1 MSWALVSDSSC
12 NLRDYTP
19 TAPDT
24 VYRFA
29 PLKIRVGDREFVD
42 DETLDTH
49 ELNVAVAQEN
59 TASSSSCPSVGEW
72 VELFKLA
79 DNTICMPISDGLSGS
94 FGAACTARDMVLGQ
108 DPQRKIHLI
117 NSRAAGGKMDLLFLL
132 FDRYL
137 TNNPHASFEEV
148 CSYCDALESQSQ
160 ILFMLSNYE
169 NLSKAGRMPK
179 TVGLIANKLN
189 IRILGTA
196 SPEGT
201 IKIVG
206 PTRGEKK
213 MYAKIVTTMESDG
226 FTGGEVVIDHV
237 ENQTGAQALAVKI
250 CERWPG
256 SNVMIMPCGAL
267 DSYYAEMNGLIIGYG
282 WGPASGQ

>member
-1 MSWALVSDSSC
+1 MRWALVSDSSC
-12 NLRDYTP
+12 NLRDFTP
-19 TAPDT
+19 SAPDT

-29 PLKIRVGDREFVD
+29 PLKIRVGSREFID
-42 DETLDTH
+42 DESLDTH
-49 ELNVAVAQEN
+49 ELNMAVASES
-59 TASSSSCPSVGEW
+59 TASSSSCPNVGEW
-72 VELFKLA
+72 VELFTLA

-94 FGAACTARDMVLGQ
+94 FEAASTARDLVLEKE
-108 DPQRKIHLI
+108 PERNIHLI
-117 NSRAAGGKMDLLFLL
+117 NSRAAGGKMDLLITL

-137 TNNPHASFEEV
+137 NNNPGASFDEV
-148 CSYCDALESQSQ
+148 CAYCDRLEADSQ

-179 TVGLIANKLN
+179 MAGLIANKLN
-189 IRILGTA
+189 IRILGTS

-213 MYAKIVTTMESDG
+213 MYAKIVATMEADG
-226 FTGGEVVIDHV
+226 FAGGEVFIDHV
-237 ENQTGAQALAVKI
+237 ENESGAQALGRKI
-250 CERWPG
+250 DERWPG
-256 SNVMIMPCGAL
+256 SKITILPCGGL

-282 WGPASGQ
+282 WGDASGR

>member
-1 MSWALVSDSSC
+1 MRWALVSDSSC

-29 PLKIRVGDREFVD
+29 PLKIRVGAQEFVD
-42 DETLDTH
+42 DESLDTH
-49 ELNVAVAQEN
+49 ELNMAVASESS
-59 TASSSSCPSVGEW
+59 ASSSSCPSVGEW
-72 VELFKLA
+72 ADLFGLA

-94 FGAACTARDMVLGQ
+94 FEAASTARDMVLEKEPNRQ
-108 DPQRKIHLI
+108 IHLI
-117 NSRAAGGKMDLLFLL
+117 NSRAAGGKMDLLMTL

-137 TNNPHASFEEV
+137 TNNPDATFDEV
-148 CSYCDALESQSQ
+148 CRYCDNLEANSQ

-179 TVGLIANKLN
+179 MAGLIANKLN

-213 MYAKIVTTMESDG
+213 MYAKIVSTMESDG
-226 FTGGEVVIDHV
+226 FQGGEVFIDHV
-237 ENQTGAQALAVKI
+237 ENETGARALGVKI
-250 CERWPG
+250 EARWPG
-256 SNVMIMPCGAL
+256 SKITILPCGGL

-282 WGPASGQ
+282 WGEASGR

>member
-1 MSWALVSDSSC
+1 MRWALVSDSSC
-12 NLRDYTP
+12 NLRGYTP

-24 VYRFA
+24 IYRFA
-29 PLKIRVGDREFVD
+29 PLKIRVGEHEYID

-49 ELNVAVAQEN
+49 QLNMAVAAE
-59 TASSSSCPSVGEW
+59 TSASSSSCPSVGEW
-72 VELFKLA
+72 AELFTLA

-94 FGAACTARDMVLGQ
+94 YEAASTAREMVLEK
-108 DPQRKIHLI
+108 DPSRKIHLI
-117 NSRAAGGKMDLLFLL
+117 NSRAAGGKMDLLMTL

-137 TNNPHASFEEV
+137 TNNPSASFEEV
-148 CSYCDALESQSQ
+148 CEYCDDLEAHSQ

-179 TVGLIANKLN
+179 MAGLIANKLN

-213 MYAKIVTTMESDG
+213 MYAKIVDTMASDG
-226 FTGGEVVIDHV
+226 FEGGEVFIDHV
-237 ENQTGAQALAVKI
+237 ENLAGAQALGVKI
-250 CERWPG
+250 DERWPG
-256 SNVMIMPCGAL
+256 SKITIMPCGGL

-282 WGPASGQ
+282 WDAASGR

>member
-1 MSWALVSDSSC
+1 MRWALVSDSSC
-12 NLRDYTP
+12 NLRGYTP

-24 VYRFA
+24 IYRFA
-29 PLKIRVGDREFVD
+29 PLKIRVGEHEYID

-49 ELNVAVAQEN
+49 QLNMAVAAE
-59 TASSSSCPSVGEW
+59 TSASSSSCPSVGEW
-72 VELFKLA
+72 AELFTLA

-94 FGAACTARDMVLGQ
+94 YEAASTAREMVLEK
-108 DPQRKIHLI
+108 DPGRKIHLI
-117 NSRAAGGKMDLLFLL
+117 NSRAAGGKMDLLMTL

-137 TNNPHASFEEV
+137 TNNPSASFEEV
-148 CSYCDALESQSQ
+148 CEYCDDLEAHSQ

-179 TVGLIANKLN
+179 MAGLIANKLN

-213 MYAKIVTTMESDG
+213 MYAKIVDTMASDG
-226 FTGGEVVIDHV
+226 FEGGEVFIDHV
-237 ENQTGAQALAVKI
+237 ENLAGAQALGVKI
-250 CERWPG
+250 DERWPG
-256 SNVMIMPCGAL
+256 SKITIMPCGGL

-282 WGPASGQ
+282 WDAASGR

>member
-1 MSWALVSDSSC
+1 MRWALVSDSSC
-12 NLRDYTP
+12 NLRGYTP

-24 VYRFA
+24 IYRFA
-29 PLKIRVGDREFVD
+29 PLKIRVGEHEYID

-49 ELNVAVAQEN
+49 QLNMAVAAE
-59 TASSSSCPSVGEW
+59 TSASSSSCPNVGEW
-72 VELFKLA
+72 AELLTLA

-94 FGAACTARDMVLGQ
+94 YEAASTAREMVLEK
-108 DPQRKIHLI
+108 DPGRKIHLI
-117 NSRAAGGKMDLLFLL
+117 NSRAAGGKMDLLMTL

-137 TNNPHASFEEV
+137 TNNPSASFEEV
-148 CSYCDALESQSQ
+148 CEYCDDLEAHSQ

-179 TVGLIANKLN
+179 MAGLIANKLN

-213 MYAKIVTTMESDG
+213 MYAKIVDTMASDG
-226 FTGGEVVIDHV
+226 FEGGEVFIDHV
-237 ENQTGAQALAVKI
+237 ENLAGAQALGVKI
-250 CERWPG
+250 DERWPG
-256 SNVMIMPCGAL
+256 SKITIMPCGGL

-282 WGPASGQ
+282 WDAASGR

>member
-12 NLRDYTP
+12 NLRGFTP

-24 VYRFA
+24 VYQFA
-29 PLKIRVGDREFVD
+29 PLKIRVGDLEYID
-42 DETLDTH
+42 DESLDVH
-49 ELNVAVAQEN
+49 ELNQAVAAESSA
-59 TASSSSCPSVGEW
+59 TSSSCPSVGEW
-72 VELFKLA
+72 ARLFRLA
-79 DNTICMPISDGLSGS
+79 DNTICLPISDGLSGS
-94 FGAACTARDMVLGQ
+94 YSAASTARDMVLEE
-108 DPQRKIHLI
+108 DPHRNIHLI
-117 NSRAAGGKMDLLFLL
+117 NSRAAGGKMDLLIAQ

-137 TNNPHASFEEV
+137 TNNPGVSFE
-148 CSYCDALESQSQ
+148 DACAEFDKLEEKSQ

-179 TVGLIANKLN
+179 MAGLIANKLN

-213 MYAKIVTTMESDG
+213 MYAKIVNTMEADG
-226 FTGGEVVIDHV
+226 FTGGDVAIDHV
-237 ENQTGAQALAVKI
+237 ENEAGAHALEAKI
-250 CERWPG
+250 FEKWPG
-256 SNVMIMPCGAL
+256 SSVTIMPCGGL
-267 DSYYAEMNGLIIGYG
+267 CSYYAEMNGLIIGY
-282 WGPASGQ
+282 PTV

>member
-1 MSWALVSDSSC
+1 MRWALVSDSSC
-12 NLRDYTP
+12 NLRGYKP

-29 PLKIRVGDREFVD
+29 PLKIRVGAHEYID

-49 ELNVAVAQEN
+49 ELNRAVASESS
-59 TASSSSCPSVGEW
+59 ASSSCCPSVGEW
-72 VELFKLA
+72 IDLFKLA

-94 FGAACTARDMVLGQ
+94 YEAASTARDMVLKEE
-108 DPQRKIHLI
+108 PNRKIHLI
-117 NSRAAGGKMDLLFLL
+117 NSRAAGGKMDLLLTL

-137 TNNPHASFEEV
+137 TNNPDASFDKV
-148 CSYCDALESQSQ
+148 CSYCDGLEANSQ

-179 TVGLIANKLN
+179 MAGLIANKLN

-213 MYAKIVTTMESDG
+213 MYAKIVDTMAADG
-226 FTGGEVVIDHV
+226 FEGGEVFIDHV
-237 ENQTGAQALAVKI
+237 ENAAGAQALAVKI
-250 CERWPG
+250 DERWPG
-256 SNVMIMPCGAL
+256 SKITILPCGGL

-282 WGPASGQ
+282 WGPASGR

>member
-1 MSWALVSDSSC
+1 MRWALVSDSSC

-29 PLKIRVGDREFVD
+29 PLKIRAGAQEFVD
-42 DETLDTH
+42 DESLDTH
-49 ELNVAVAQEN
+49 ELNMAVASESS
-59 TASSSSCPSVGEW
+59 ASSSSCPSVGEW
-72 VELFKLA
+72 ADLFGLA

-94 FGAACTARDMVLGQ
+94 FEAASTARDMVLEKEPNRQ
-108 DPQRKIHLI
+108 IHLI
-117 NSRAAGGKMDLLFLL
+117 NSRAAGGKMDLLMTL

-137 TNNPHASFEEV
+137 TNNPDATFDEV
-148 CSYCDALESQSQ
+148 CRYCDNLEANSQ

-179 TVGLIANKLN
+179 MAGLIANKLN

-213 MYAKIVTTMESDG
+213 MYAKIVSTMESDG
-226 FTGGEVVIDHV
+226 FQGGEVFIDHV
-237 ENQTGAQALAVKI
+237 ENETGARALGAKI
-250 CERWPG
+250 EARWPG
-256 SNVMIMPCGAL
+256 SKITILPCGGL

-282 WGPASGQ
+282 WGEASGR

>member
-1 MSWALVSDSSC
+1 MRWALVSDSSC
-12 NLRDYTP
+12 NLRGYTP

-24 VYRFA
+24 IYRFA
-29 PLKIRVGDREFVD
+29 PLKIRVGEHEYID

-49 ELNVAVAQEN
+49 QLNMAVAAE
-59 TASSSSCPSVGEW
+59 TSASSSSCPSVGEW
-72 VELFKLA
+72 AELFTLA
-79 DNTICMPISDGLSGS
+79 ENTICMPISDGLSGS
-94 FGAACTARDMVLGQ
+94 YEAASTAREMVLEK
-108 DPQRKIHLI
+108 DPGRKIHLI
-117 NSRAAGGKMDLLFLL
+117 NSRAAGGKMDLLMTL

-137 TNNPHASFEEV
+137 TNNPSASFEEV
-148 CSYCDALESQSQ
+148 CEYCDDLEAHSQ

-179 TVGLIANKLN
+179 MAGLIANKLN

-213 MYAKIVTTMESDG
+213 MYTKIVDTMASDG
-226 FTGGEVVIDHV
+226 FEGGEVFIDHV
-237 ENQTGAQALAVKI
+237 ENLAGAQALGVKI
-250 CERWPG
+250 DERWPG
-256 SNVMIMPCGAL
+256 SKITIMPCGGL

-282 WGPASGQ
+282 WDAASGR